1 MHLPRALKD
10 IHSLEALLAGPA
22 GSAVYQSVLES
33 SFISV
38 VSNSCDEV
46 QAMLESMQLAPHPSN
61 PQDIVVTWHT
71 LKALPAELS
80 SACQRLDQRL
90 TRIQLNR
97 QPVLRSL
104 ADARAELMGCLD
116 EVLDRGKADS
126 LVAGSVRACLLAVGD
141 EAQVRDTTEV
151 LSYVLLF
158 VACGHTVMHLLVK
171 AS

>member
-10 IHSLEALLAGPA
+10 LHSLDALLAGPA

-33 SFISV
+33 SLISV
-38 VSNSCDEV
+38 VSNSCNEV

-61 PQDIVVTWHT
+61 PQDIMVTWHA
-71 LKALPAELS
+71 LKALPTELA
-80 SACQRLDQRL
+80 SACQRLDHQL
-90 TRIQLNR
+90 TQIHLNR
-97 QPVLRSL
+97 QPMLRSV
-104 ADARAELMGCLD
+104 ADAKTELMGCLD
-116 EVLDRGKADS
+116 EVLDGAKADS
-126 LVAGSVRACLLAVGD
+126 LVAGSVRACLLAVDD

-158 VACGHTVMHLLVK
+158 VARLHIVMHLLVK